1 VAADLTALRAIPAE
15 RAQLDALELE
25 LVDRARRD
33 GATWAEI
40 AVALG
45 LTSRQA
51 AEQRRLRLADSVRP
65 VRSDLDLRYG
75 SQVAD
80 LREAAVALHRR
91 IGADRRW
98 DRRFR
103 RAALVRETLEAAPDA
118 PVSGL
123 YSLVADV
130 VGDLERAGAAFPAP
144 TLAAIARLRKALRA
158 ASPQT

>member
-1 VAADLTALRAIPAE
+1 MADLEDLRAIPAS
-15 RAQLDALELE
+15 RNRLDAAELE
-25 LVDRARRD
+25 LIDRARRD

-40 AVALG
+40 AEALG

-51 AEQRRLRLADSVRP
+51 AEQRRLRLAASVRP
-65 VRSDLDLRYG
+65 VRSDLDQRYG
-75 SQVAD
+75 QTIAD

-103 RAALVRETLEAAPDA
+103 RAELVRETLIAAPDA

-123 YSLVADV
+123 YSLVEAV
-130 VGDLERAGAAFPAP
+130 VEDLERAGAAFPAP
-144 TLAAIARLRKALRA
+144 TAATIARLRMALEA
-158 ASPQT
+158 ASPES